1 MPGQKLPDQPPPTF
15 LLQLA
20 TLLKQRKRRAVGRYV
35 YNEQEYLLE
44 LDMPQAGG
52 DREHLLPFRGKVRN
66 LGTGHETPV
75 PRSGWPTAAIPSF
88 PVRIEFQARSFYAL
102 LLKRL
107 PALRHSRTPIS
118 P

>member
-1 MPGQKLPDQPPPTF
+1 MQDQPPPTF
-15 LLQLA
+15 LLQLT

-66 LGTGHETPV
+66 LGTGRETPFRLWLADGSDSIV
-75 PRSGWPTAAIPSF
+75 
-88 PVRIEFQARSFYAL
+88 PVRIEFQARSFL
-102 LLKRL
+102 RL
-107 PALRHSRTPIS
+107 TFEAVPG
-118 P
+118 